1 MSYYKGQH
9 PSLEGPNPDQ
19 ERQKVI
25 VRTSAVGIAGNLA
38 LSAAKI
44 VIGLASNSIA
54 ILLDAVNNLRDAL
67 SSVITIIRM
76 QLASKGP
83 DRAHPYGYG
92 RIEYLSTIIIGLAI
106 LIAGA
111 VSAREAVLRIIEP
124 EPTAY
129 DAASL
134 AVIGVMV
141 VGKIALAWYF
151 KRKGTETASDAL
163 LASAT
168 EARMDSLIS
177 ASTLATALIYLAT
190 GMAFE
195 AWLAALISLAIVK
208 AGFDVLREAI
218 SKVLG
223 QRVSG
228 ELSRAIKETVRPVD
242 GVRGAYDLVLNDYGP
257 QRLWGSVHVEID
269 GATTAD
275 RIDALSR
282 EIEKAVYCKHRVI
295 LHTVGIY
302 SSNAQDEADPAIDR
316 IRADI
321 ERIVRAYDEV
331 IEMHG
336 LFVSRAT
343 KTISFDIIVSCESSD
358 CEGVYRAVVREA
370 SKRYPEYGFEVAL
383 DPDVSD

>member
-9 PSLEGPNPDQ
+9 PSLEDPSPDQ
-19 ERQKVI
+19 ERHVVI

-38 LSAAKI
+38 LSAVKI
-44 VIGLASNSIA
+44 AIGLASNSIA

-67 SSVITIIRM
+67 SSVITIIGM
-76 QLASKGP
+76 KLASKGP

-106 LIAGA
+106 LLAGA
-111 VSAREAVLRIIEP
+111 VSAREAVGRIIEP
-124 EPTAY
+124 EPAEY
-129 DAASL
+129 DGASL
-134 AVIGVMV
+134 VVIGVMV
-141 VGKIALAWYF
+141 IGKIALAWYF
-151 KRKGTETASDAL
+151 KRRGTETASDAL

-177 ASTLATALIYLAT
+177 ASTLAAALVYLAT
-190 GMAFE
+190 GVAFE
-195 AWLAALISLAIVK
+195 AWLGALISFAIVK

-228 ELSRAIKETVRPVD
+228 ELSRAIKETVRSVE

-257 QRLWGSVHVEID
+257 QRLWGSVHVEVD

-282 EIEKAVYCKHRVI
+282 EIEKAVYQKHRVI
-295 LHTVGIY
+295 LHTVGVY
-302 SSNAQDEADPAIDR
+302 SSNAQDEADPAVER

-321 ERIVRAYDEV
+321 EQIVRAHDEV

-343 KTISFDIIVSCESSD
+343 KTISFDIIVSCEARD
-358 CEGVYRAVVREA
+358 REGVYRAIVREA
-370 SKRYPEYGFEVAL
+370 CKRYPEYGFEVAL